1 MILRP
6 TKEDLTEITLLARIV
21 AKNIRD
27 LGIDQWSD
35 TYPNYSNFEYD
46 LEHDGLFVIKQDNK
60 IIGSVSLLKE
70 SDPFYKEL
78 VWKKDHSLVIH
89 RLMVHPDY
97 MRQKLGMKF
106 FDYAIQKA
114 KNEGYLSIK
123 VDTHPDNFRMQ
134 NLIKTMGFVEIGF
147 MIQMHRIGYELVL
160 S

>member
-1 MILRP
+1 
-6 TKEDLTEITLLARIV
+6 
-21 AKNIRD
+21 
-27 LGIDQWSD
+27 
-35 TYPNYSNFEYD
+35 
-46 LEHDGLFVIKQDNK
+46 
-60 IIGSVSLLKE
+60 
-70 SDPFYKEL
+70 
-78 VWKKDHSLVIH
+78 
-89 RLMVHPDY
+89 